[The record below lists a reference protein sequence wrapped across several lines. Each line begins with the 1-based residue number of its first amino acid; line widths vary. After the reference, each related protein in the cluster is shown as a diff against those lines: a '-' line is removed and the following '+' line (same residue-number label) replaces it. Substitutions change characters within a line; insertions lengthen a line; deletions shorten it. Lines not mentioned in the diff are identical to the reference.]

1 MNTSKKIIIAVSIIV
16 ILVIAII
23 AGRMILNNIIQKKI
37 NEVKPTEVIAQEVQ
51 KLEFYEK
58 IETFGT
64 ALANQSFSIRIKKSD
79 LISSLEFDKNL
90 MVQKNQLIAQLKTD
104 KINAPFSGRLGV
116 REITPGIL
124 GGEDSIIATLDDI
137 EIIKI
142 DIKVPESYLNIL
154 KKDLKIKASSEA
166 FKETFNGNLDT
177 VSARIDPIT
186 RSILVQAKIKNPN
199 YKIIPGMLMNIEII
213 YNEKTSLGVPEES
226 LILQGNRTVVYKVIE
241 DKSVALTEVK
251 TGIRNYGK
259 VEIISGLNSGDKIV
273 TEGVSKIRDKAQI
286 KLINNK

>member
-1 MNTSKKIIIAVSIIV
+1 MNTSKKIIIAVSIIGL
-16 ILVIAII
+16 LVVAII

-37 NEVKPTEVIAQEVQ
+37 NEVKPTEVIAEEVK

-64 ALANQSFSIRIKKSD
+64 ALANQSFSIRIKKTE

-90 MVQKNQLIAQLKTD
+90 MVQKNQLIAQLKTE
-104 KINAPFSGRLGV
+104 KITAPFNGRLGV

-137 EIIKI
+137 ETIKL
-142 DIKVPESYLNIL
+142 DIKVPESYLSIL

-166 FKETFNGNLDT
+166 FKDVFFGTLDT
-177 VSARIDPIT
+177 VSARVDPIT
-186 RSILVQAKIKNPN
+186 RSILVQVKIKNSN
-199 YKIIPGMLMNIEII
+199 YKIIPGMLVNIEII

-226 LILQGNRTVVYKVIE
+226 IIQQGNRTVVYKVIE
-241 DKSVALTEVK
+241 DKTVALTEVK

-259 VEIISGLNSGDKIV
+259 VEILSGLNPGDKIII
-273 TEGVSKIRDKAQI
+273 EGVSKVRDKAQI
-286 KLINNK
+286 KLINKQ

>member
-1 MNTSKKIIIAVSIIV
+1 MRLFKKKSK
-16 ILVIAII
+16 
-23 AGRMILNNIIQKKI
+23 
-37 NEVKPTEVIAQEVQ
+37 EPEVIAQEVQ

-64 ALANQSFSIRIKKSD
+64 ALANQSFSIRIKKTD

-90 MVQKNQLIAQLKTD
+90 MVQKNQLIAQLKTE
-104 KINAPFSGRLGV
+104 KITAPFSGRLGV

-137 EIIKI
+137 ETIKI
-142 DIKVPESYLNIL
+142 DIKIPESYLNIL

-166 FKETFNGNLDT
+166 FKEIFIGNLDT
-177 VSARIDPIT
+177 VSARVDPIT

-199 YKIIPGMLMNIEII
+199 YRIVPGMLINIEII

-226 LILQGNRTVVYKVIE
+226 LILQGNRTIVYKVIE

-259 VEIISGLNSGDKIV
+259 VEIISGLNPGDKIV

-286 KLINNK
+286 KLINK